1 MTIHHVSRPSAVASH
16 PGTQVWMR
24 DDRGTM
30 NSMTGRSAQ
39 IELTMPADTSALGGL
54 RLQLAM
60 DASDSGVDLD
70 VVEELVLVA
79 SELVSNVIRH
89 TDEVDM
95 TIRLRAVGSGWILD
109 VSGADSMDH
118 LPGAG
123 GMPDP
128 MQQGG
133 RGLVI
138 VRAMMDGVDLVD
150 EGGRRWVRC
159 HKRC

>member
-1 MTIHHVSRPSAVASH
+1 MTTHHVDRASALTART
-16 PGTQVWMR
+16 GMQVWMR

-30 NSMTGRSAQ
+30 NSMTGSAAQ
-39 IELTMPADTSALGGL
+39 IQFTVPADTSALGGI
-54 RLQLAM
+54 RLQLAV
-60 DASDSGVDLD
+60 DAVDSGIDLD

-79 SELVSNVIRH
+79 SELASNVIRH
-89 TDEVDM
+89 TGDVDM
-95 TIRLRAVGSGWILD
+95 TIRLLPVSDGWILD

-159 HKRC
+159 HKRR